1 MLKKAALIS
10 AGLFMFSTAF
20 AQPDDPGQIH
30 GNVNFTF
37 QQYGEDTLINAVVP
51 PSETAINAY
60 TNLIYTRGKFS
71 TGVRFESYLN
81 ALQGYPPNFV
91 GNGIGYRYASYKDDF
106 AEITIGNIYEQFG
119 SGLTMRAWEDRTL
132 GIDNSIDGARLKIK
146 PFKGLILTGV
156 YGKVRVGFNNGLVNS
171 QGFIKGI
178 NGELSINEAFGALY
192 DKQMESLENNDID
205 TPLKAT
211 FAKRISEMPLKIGL
225 GGSFVS
231 KYQKDEDPA
240 LILPENVGTWSYR
253 LNLQR
258 KGIFWKNEYVY
269 KINDP
274 STDNRFVY
282 KPGEAFLS
290 TLGYSTKGFGL
301 VLEYKYTDN
310 MSYRIDRG
318 QQLTIGT
325 INFLPALTRPHTYNL
340 AATLYPYNVQFSE
353 VAYQANLSYKIK
365 RGSKLGGRYGTTI
378 AVNYALATSIDSTA
392 TISNSNPLYGYNADL
407 FGQRLEDVFFQD
419 FNVTITRKLNKK
431 NKLKLSYINFVYN
444 NDVNQSARDNLG
456 NEVHGNIYAHIGVID
471 WEHKLNKKNS
481 IRMELQNLTTE
492 EHLGDWA
499 TAVIEFTRS
508 PHWFFAVMDQYN
520 YGNEDPERKIHYLL
534 GSVGYI
540 KDAHRL
546 TMSYGRQR
554 EGLFCVG
561 GVCRTVPASNGFT
574 VTYST
579 TF

>member
-1 MLKKAALIS
+1 MLKKS
-10 AGLFMFSTAF
+10 AFIGANLFLLFSAN
-20 AQPDDPGQIH
+20 AQPNDPGQIH

-37 QQYGEDTLINAVVP
+37 QQYGEDTLINAAVP

-60 TNLIYTRGKFS
+60 TNLIYSRGKFS
-71 TGVRFESYLN
+71 AGVRFESYLN

-106 AEITIGNIYEQFG
+106 AEVTIGNIYEQFG
-119 SGLTMRAWEDRTL
+119 SGLTLRAWEDRTL
-132 GIDNSIDGARLKIK
+132 GIDNTIDGARLKLK
-146 PFKGLILTGV
+146 PFNGLVITGV

-171 QGFIKGI
+171 QGFVKGI
-178 NGELSINEAFGALY
+178 NGELSINEAFGVINA
-192 DKQMESLENNDID
+192 KAENN
-205 TPLKAT
+205 TETYGKSNKL
-211 FAKRISEMPLKIGL
+211 AKKISEMPLKIGI

-231 KYQKDEDPA
+231 KYQKDEDPD

-258 KGIFWKNEYVY
+258 KGIFWRNEYVY

-274 STDNRFVY
+274 STDNNFVY

-340 AATLYPYNVQFSE
+340 AATLYPYNVQFNE

-365 RGSKLGGRYGTTI
+365 RGTKIGGKYGTTI
-378 AVNYALATSIDSTA
+378 ELNYALATSIDSTA
-392 TISNSNPLYGYNADL
+392 TISNSNPLYGYNAKL
-407 FGQRLEDVFFQD
+407 FGQRTDEVFFQD
-419 FNVTITRKLNKK
+419 INVTITRKLNKN
-431 NKLKLSYINFVYN
+431 NKLKLTYINFIYN
-444 NDVNQSARDNLG
+444 NDINQSARDNFG

-471 WEHKLNKKNS
+471 WEHKLNTKNA
-481 IRMELQNLTTE
+481 IRTELQNLTTE

-520 YGNEDPERKIHYLL
+520 YGNEDPDRRIHYLL

-546 TMSYGRQR
+546 TLSYGRQR

-561 GVCRTVPASNGFT
+561 GVCRTVPASNGVT